1 MSPRPENAA
10 VWARVDAPLREG
22 RLPHA
27 VIFECPDGATALR
40 YAELAA
46 LRLVCETGTAC
57 GECGE
62 CRLARSGSHPDI
74 SLYAPDKTVFSVEL
88 ARRVIE
94 DAAVKPD
101 RAPVKILIL
110 RGADKMSEQA
120 QNALLKTLEEPPG
133 NAKFILLAANAGS
146 LLPTVRSRCATY
158 AFLPEESAG
167 VGPGAGGVERSR
179 APAGGKF
186 PAEFPE
192 KSPEKSAG
200 KFPAE
205 SPAEFPE
212 KSPAKSSEM
221 FPAESDEKSLTK
233 SGGKL
238 PGKSGGKSPERP
250 APDAAPDYDA
260 VFSLAAGDR
269 TLDLAV
275 ELNKA
280 GRSRDALAAFCE
292 GLSERAVERVRRM
305 LKGEKS
311 AWSLA
316 GLYAASGAASDAARA
331 LAANANAQLQ
341 MSLLCEKLVRAA
353 KM

>member
-167 VGPGAGGVERSR
+167 DGPGAGSVERPR

-186 PAEFPE
+186 SVKFPE

-205 SPAEFPE
+205 SGE
-212 KSPAKSSEM
+212 K
-221 FPAESDEKSLTK
+221 FLTK

-238 PGKSGGKSPERP
+238 PGKSPERP

-316 GLYAASGAASDAARA
+316 GLYAASGAASDAAGA

>member
-110 RGADKMSEQA
+110 RSADKMSEQA

-158 AFLPEESAG
+158 AFLPEESTG
-167 VGPGAGGVERSR
+167 DGQSAGGVERSR
-179 APAGGKF
+179 VPAGGKF
-186 PAEFPE
+186 SVKFPE

-212 KSPAKSSEM
+212 KSPAKFSEM
-221 FPAESDEKSLTK
+221 FPAESGEKSLTK
-233 SGGKL
+233 SGGKH
-238 PGKSGGKSPERP
+238 PGKSPERP

-275 ELNKA
+275 ELNRA

-316 GLYAASGAASDAARA
+316 GLYAASGAASDAAGA